1 MLSLTR
7 EWPII
12 LRRFAASIQGFT
24 SALESLPLVILPAAA
39 DTITATGVGLSWGSR
54 GVVAKSVRSKNSAKK
69 HTSPRHGASTVRVRN
84 RPLRDYTE
92 EALQKY
98 FGDLNGHRPGDLYE
112 LVLGEVE
119 EPLFKTVLDY
129 TKGNQSVAAEILGI
143 NRATLRKK
151 LRHYQLLG

>member
-1 MLSLTR
+1 M
-7 EWPII
+7 
-12 LRRFAASIQGFT
+12 
-24 SALESLPLVILPAAA
+24 PAAA
-39 DTITATGVGLSWGSR
+39 TPRWQPGLVFLGGQ
-54 GVVAKSVRSKNSAKK
+54 GVVAKKVRSKNSTRK
-69 HTSPRHGASTVRVRN
+69 HASPRQGASTIRVRN
-84 RPLRDYTE
+84 RPLRDSTE

>member
-1 MLSLTR
+1 MVAKGVRNKTSTR
-7 EWPII
+7 KHSPP
-12 LRRFAASIQGFT
+12 RNGT
-24 SALESLPLVILPAAA
+24 SA
-39 DTITATGVGLSWGSR
+39 
-54 GVVAKSVRSKNSAKK
+54 VRI
-69 HTSPRHGASTVRVRN
+69 RN

-98 FGDLNGHRPGDLYE
+98 FGDLNGHRPGDLYD

-151 LRHYQLLG
+151 LRHYQLLS

>member
-1 MLSLTR
+1 M
-7 EWPII
+7 
-12 LRRFAASIQGFT
+12 
-24 SALESLPLVILPAAA
+24 
-39 DTITATGVGLSWGSR
+39 
-54 GVVAKSVRSKNSAKK
+54 AKSTHSNAPTKK
-69 HTSPRHGASTVRVRN
+69 HRGTARNGTSTVRVKN

-98 FGDLNGHRPGDLYE
+98 FGELNGHRPGDLYE

-119 EPLFKTVLDY
+119 EPLFKTLLDY

-151 LRHYQLLG
+151 LRYYQLLG

>member
-1 MLSLTR
+1 MAKTARSKTSTR
-7 EWPII
+7 K
-12 LRRFAASIQGFT
+12 Q
-24 SALESLPLVILPAAA
+24 PAA
-39 DTITATGVGLSWGSR
+39 
-54 GVVAKSVRSKNSAKK
+54 
-69 HTSPRHGASTVRVRN
+69 RHSGTTKIRN
-84 RPLRDYTE
+84 RSNTALRDHTE

>member
-1 MLSLTR
+1 MVKNAR
-7 EWPII
+7 NK
-12 LRRFAASIQGFT
+12 T
-24 SALESLPLVILPAAA
+24 S
-39 DTITATGVGLSWGSR
+39 T
-54 GVVAKSVRSKNSAKK
+54 KK
-69 HTSPRHGASTVRVRN
+69 HSAPRNGASTVRVRI

>member
-1 MLSLTR
+1 MVKSTRDKTLT
-7 EWPII
+7 
-12 LRRFAASIQGFT
+12 
-24 SALESLPLVILPAAA
+24 
-39 DTITATGVGLSWGSR
+39 
-54 GVVAKSVRSKNSAKK
+54 KK
-69 HTSPRHGASTVRVRN
+69 HSAPRTGASTVRARN

>member
-1 MLSLTR
+1 M
-7 EWPII
+7 
-12 LRRFAASIQGFT
+12 
-24 SALESLPLVILPAAA
+24 
-39 DTITATGVGLSWGSR
+39 
-54 GVVAKSVRSKNSAKK
+54 VAKGVRNKTSTKK
-69 HTSPRHGASTVRVRN
+69 HSPPRNGTSTVRTTSAVRSTSTVRIRN

-98 FGDLNGHRPGDLYE
+98 FGDLNGHRPGDLYD

-151 LRHYQLLG
+151 LRHYQLLS

>member
-1 MLSLTR
+1 MGA
-7 EWPII
+7 EKI
-12 LRRFAASIQGFT
+12 
-24 SALESLPLVILPAAA
+24 
-39 DTITATGVGLSWGSR
+39 
-54 GVVAKSVRSKNSAKK
+54 RSKNSTRK
-69 HTSPRHGASTVRVRN
+69 HASPRHGASTIPVRN
-84 RPLRDYTE
+84 RLLRDSTE

-119 EPLFKTVLDY
+119 EPLFKAVLDY

>member
-1 MLSLTR
+1 
-7 EWPII
+7 
-12 LRRFAASIQGFT
+12 
-24 SALESLPLVILPAAA
+24 
-39 DTITATGVGLSWGSR
+39 
-54 GVVAKSVRSKNSAKK
+54 VVKIARKKTPTKK
-69 HTSPRHGASTVRVRN
+69 HSAPRTGASTVRVKN

-112 LVLGEVE
+112 LVLGEIE

>member
-1 MLSLTR
+1 M
-7 EWPII
+7 
-12 LRRFAASIQGFT
+12 
-24 SALESLPLVILPAAA
+24 
-39 DTITATGVGLSWGSR
+39 
-54 GVVAKSVRSKNSAKK
+54 AKSARSKTSINKTSIKKHSLVRSGS
-69 HTSPRHGASTVRVRN
+69 STIRVKN
-84 RPLRDYTE
+84 RPLRDHTE

>member
-1 MLSLTR
+1 M
-7 EWPII
+7 
-12 LRRFAASIQGFT
+12 
-24 SALESLPLVILPAAA
+24 
-39 DTITATGVGLSWGSR
+39 
-54 GVVAKSVRSKNSAKK
+54 AKSVRNKTSTKTLMKK
-69 HTSPRHGASTVRVRN
+69 HSSSRIGTSTVRVRN

>member
-1 MLSLTR
+1 MVK
-7 EWPII
+7 
-12 LRRFAASIQGFT
+12 
-24 SALESLPLVILPAAA
+24 SARNKVSTKRHSAP
-39 DTITATGVGLSWGSR
+39 
-54 GVVAKSVRSKNSAKK
+54 RSS
-69 HTSPRHGASTVRVRN
+69 ASTVRVKN
-84 RPLRDYTE
+84 RPLRDYAE

-98 FGDLNGHRPGDLYE
+98 FGDLNGHRPGDLYD

>member
-1 MLSLTR
+1 VVK
-7 EWPII
+7 
-12 LRRFAASIQGFT
+12 
-24 SALESLPLVILPAAA
+24 SARNKTPA
-39 DTITATGVGLSWGSR
+39 R
-54 GVVAKSVRSKNSAKK
+54 K
-69 HTSPRHGASTVRVRN
+69 HNSPRNGVSTVRVKN

>member
-1 MLSLTR
+1 M
-7 EWPII
+7 
-12 LRRFAASIQGFT
+12 
-24 SALESLPLVILPAAA
+24 A
-39 DTITATGVGLSWGSR
+39 DTICMAAGVELSSGVAERWPRARVARPRPGSTAPAR
-54 GVVAKSVRSKNSAKK
+54 N
-69 HTSPRHGASTVRVRN
+69 GASTIRVKN
-84 RPLRDYTE
+84 RPLRDHTE

>member
-1 MLSLTR
+1 M
-7 EWPII
+7 
-12 LRRFAASIQGFT
+12 
-24 SALESLPLVILPAAA
+24 
-39 DTITATGVGLSWGSR
+39 
-54 GVVAKSVRSKNSAKK
+54 AKIARSKTPAKK
-69 HTSPRHGASTVRVRN
+69 HSTPRNGATTVRVKN

-112 LVLGEVE
+112 LVLGEIE

-151 LRHYQLLG
+151 LRHYQLLA

>member
-1 MLSLTR
+1 MVK
-7 EWPII
+7 
-12 LRRFAASIQGFT
+12 
-24 SALESLPLVILPAAA
+24 SA
-39 DTITATGVGLSWGSR
+39 
-54 GVVAKSVRSKNSAKK
+54 RSKTPARK
-69 HTSPRHGASTVRVRN
+69 HSSPRNGASMVRVKN

-98 FGDLNGHRPGDLYE
+98 FGDLNGHRPGDLYD

>member
-1 MLSLTR
+1 VVK
-7 EWPII
+7 
-12 LRRFAASIQGFT
+12 
-24 SALESLPLVILPAAA
+24 SARNKTP
-39 DTITATGVGLSWGSR
+39 
-54 GVVAKSVRSKNSAKK
+54 AKK
-69 HTSPRHGASTVRVRN
+69 HSSPRNGVSTVRVKN

-92 EALQKY
+92 EALQTY

-151 LRHYQLLG
+151 LRHYQLLA

>member
-1 MLSLTR
+1 
-7 EWPII
+7 
-12 LRRFAASIQGFT
+12 
-24 SALESLPLVILPAAA
+24 
-39 DTITATGVGLSWGSR
+39 
-54 GVVAKSVRSKNSAKK
+54 VAKKVRSKNSTRK
-69 HTSPRHGASTVRVRN
+69 HTALRQGASTIRVRN
-84 RPLRDYTE
+84 RPLRDSTE